1 MDQNTDE
8 YYVLFKSW
16 SLDPNQWSMVI
27 DSVAALLTILGFLI
41 AFLVY
46 NIQRKDSS
54 KDAFDFF
61 QSSLPELKQSIISAI
76 NDLKTFHDSIDLD
89 DIVNP
94 VLSASLND
102 KFLNKINLV
111 DLSRFYAQNRSLDRL
126 VFRQFL
132 VDSNFFGDYHAYI
145 TSEIA
150 YFRTNYHQKK
160 EVYSKWKLL
169 RSPQFFATDSS
180 PEDKAYQDFYTRWV
194 NHLNNDTKIFDFHE
208 HKQPTIKNR
217 DTLVNSKIKELAQG
231 IYPFV
236 DENQRANKVN
246 ILANDIM
253 AAYADIN
260 KMKIKIRKTLTNDIA
275 KFERV
280 LANLNKLEE

>member
-1 MDQNTDE
+1 M
-8 YYVLFKSW
+8 LFKSW

-61 QSSLPELKQSIISAI
+61 QSSLPELKQSMIHAIS
-76 NDLKTFHDSIDLD
+76 DLKTFHDSIDLD

-102 KFLNKINLV
+102 RFLNKINLV
-111 DLSRFYAQNRSLDRL
+111 DLSRFYAQNRSLARS

-145 TSEIA
+145 TSELS

-160 EVYSKWKLL
+160 EVYSQWRLL

-180 PEDKAYQDFYTRWV
+180 TEDKAFQNFYTRWV
-194 NHLNNDTKIFDFHE
+194 NHLNSDTTIFDFQE
-208 HKQPTIKNR
+208 HKQPTIKNS
-217 DTLVNSKIKELAQG
+217 DALVNTKINELAQG

-253 AAYADIN
+253 AAHADID
-260 KMKIKIRKTLTNDIA
+260 KMKIKIRKTLVNDIA
-275 KFERV
+275 KFELV

>member
-1 MDQNTDE
+1 M
-8 YYVLFKSW
+8 LFKSW

-61 QSSLPELKQSIISAI
+61 QSSLPELKQSIVLAI
-76 NDLKTFHDSIDLD
+76 NDLKEFHDSIDLD
-89 DIVNP
+89 NFVNP
-94 VLSASLND
+94 VISASLND

-111 DLSRFYAQNRSLDRL
+111 DLSRFYAQNRSLDRS

-132 VDSNFFGDYHAYI
+132 VDSNFFGNYHAYI
-145 TSEIA
+145 TSEID

-160 EVYSKWKLL
+160 KVYFQWKLL
-169 RSPQFFATDSS
+169 RSPPFFATDSGT
-180 PEDKAYQDFYTRWV
+180 EDMAYQDFYTHWV
-194 NHLNNDTKIFDFHE
+194 KDLNNDVKVFDLNE
-208 HKQPTIKNR
+208 HKESKIINS
-217 DTLVNSKIKELAQG
+217 DALVNIKIKELAQE

-236 DENQRANKVN
+236 DQNQRANKIS
-246 ILANDIM
+246 ILANDII
-253 AAYADIN
+253 AAHADID
-260 KMKIKIRKTLTNDIA
+260 KMQTKIRKTLSSDIA

-280 LANLNKLEE
+280 LANLDKLLE